1 MRRSTNKQT
10 TISSTMQ
17 NEIKRHRHRVQQ
29 QQNHRNGVFDYNNT
43 TISSQQLIDI
53 LGTYQL

>member
-1 MRRSTNKQT
+1 
-10 TISSTMQ
+10 MQ

-53 LGTYQL
+53 LGTYQLWPSAWLGVVYSS